1 MKNQYFLPVI
11 FISFL
16 SVATS
21 YAAENCKNPETQLA
35 MNICSAKDYEREDLK
50 LNENYKK
57 LIGKIESK
65 DKEKLK
71 EIQIS
76 WIKFK
81 DLQCE
86 YTASKYDGGSMQPL
100 IRSSCLLQMTKQ
112 RNKELKAMIEDS
124 NQ

>member
-1 MKNQYFLPVI
+1 
-11 FISFL
+11 
-16 SVATS
+16 
-21 YAAENCKNPETQLA
+21 